1 MNNENNKEK
10 VHLEDEIAVLASKKI
25 LFEAIEKKAS
35 DILIEPLFDGLQIR
49 YKIDGI
55 FYKIH
60 QLPLELHPRIIT
72 HIKAISNLNIAEHR
86 LPQEGRFR
94 LKKLDGKDVDIRVS
108 IIPSTLGEKVALRIF
123 DRENVELNLD
133 RLGFDEVSLRIL
145 KKNLKRSWGIILICG
160 PAGSGKTTTL
170 YSCLKF
176 IDSIEKNIITIED
189 PIEYDLYG
197 INQVNINEKI
207 GLTFASVLR
216 SVLRQDPDIILV
228 GEMRD
233 VETVEIALRASLTGH
248 LVLSTLHTTTASAAI
263 VRLKD
268 MGAEPFLI
276 ASSLLCVCAQNLLRI
291 LCKCKEPFKPSE
303 EILNLFG
310 SYGINIER
318 STFLYQ
324 KKGCSDCNYTGYRGR
339 KAVGEVLEISPSIK
353 EMINEKVTEREL
365 QKVALG
371 EGLRTLKYNAL
382 EEVKKGIT
390 SLEEVFRVLE

>member
-1 MNNENNKEK
+1 MNDKNNKEK
-10 VHLEDEIAVLASKKI
+10 AHFEDEVAVLASKKI
-25 LFEAIEKKAS
+25 LFEAIEKRAS

-60 QLPLELHPRIIT
+60 QLPLELHPRIVT

-108 IIPSTLGEKVALRIF
+108 VVPSTLGEKIALRIF

-176 IDSIEKNIITIED
+176 IDSIEKNIVTIED

-197 INQVNINEKI
+197 INQVNVDEKI

-233 VETVEIALRASLTGH
+233 TETVEIALRASLTGH

-276 ASSLLCVCAQNLLRI
+276 ASSLLCVCAQNLLRV
-291 LCKCKEPFKPSE
+291 LCECKERFKPSE
-303 EILNLFG
+303 EILDLFN
-310 SYGINIER
+310 SYGINIDKNV
-318 STFLYQ
+318 FLYQ
-324 KKGCSDCNYTGYRGR
+324 KKGCSSCNYTGYRGR
-339 KAVGEVLEISPSIK
+339 KAIGEVLEISPSIK

-365 QKVALG
+365 QEIALK
-371 EGLRTLKYNAL
+371 EGLKTLKYNAL